1 MGHATIMRACGLC
14 QQGTRCEAIDG
25 RLHTSIYR
33 VSASKRADPS
43 IRVDSLR
50 VRELLEIDLLLDA
63 GAHVVAGEQH
73 LDREVRWVH
82 TGEIAD
88 IAQYLSGGEVL
99 LTAATGLQRGV
110 EAQRRR
116 YIRELVEAD
125 VACVIIELGRSFD
138 EIPAEMVEEAAKGR
152 LVLVALE
159 HEVPFVAV
167 TQHAHTMLVSSAHVT
182 LERAMGID
190 DALNALMLEGAPLP
204 AVLEL
209 LAERLD
215 NPVIVED
222 GARRAIAHGGAPGSV
237 TPLLRA
243 WQGHSRQGHR
253 VDRTAAVQRADD
265 PVPCTW
271 AAIAVRG
278 EDWGRIHVVQVDSQ
292 LSDLA
297 RITLGRAA
305 ASIALYLMS
314 ERDAA
319 LSDAAEHSLIGGLTT
334 ADRFNGREFLARA
347 SGLGVNLD
355 GDLVMLVIGPRSRS
369 TTVDGDALASA
380 VDEVRKVMRS
390 GRWPAVVGG
399 LNGAVGVAATADPP
413 GGLDRA
419 AETLMAALRTLPF
432 DDAQVGVSRPCRA
445 AQLPHAQT
453 EAATA
458 HRLGPIWSSGSV
470 HNYENLVLYRLLSP
484 LASGPGLANFVEEE
498 LGPLLACG
506 EQQRSELLRT
516 LDAYLQ
522 ANGNKI
528 ATAQALFLQR
538 RSVYYRLERIEEMLG
553 RSLNDPD
560 QRVRLYMAMRAYEL
574 LDARVGGAEGMVS

>member
-1 MGHATIMRACGLC
+1 M
-14 QQGTRCEAIDG
+14 
-25 RLHTSIYR
+25 
-33 VSASKRADPS
+33 
-43 IRVDSLR
+43 R
-50 VRELLEIDLLLDA
+50 VRELLEIDLLRDA
-63 GAHVVAGEQH
+63 GARVVAGEQH

-88 IAQYLSGGEVL
+88 IAQYLSGAEVL
-99 LTAATGLQRGV
+99 LTAATGLQRGD
-110 EAQRRR
+110 EADRRR
-116 YIRELVEAD
+116 YIRELVEID
-125 VACVIIELGRSFD
+125 VASVIIELGRSFE
-138 EIPAEMVEEAAKGR
+138 EIPPEMVEEAAKGR
-152 LVLVALE
+152 LVLVVLE

-167 TQHAHTMLVSSAHVT
+167 TQFAHTMLVSSAHVT
-182 LERAMGID
+182 LQRAMEID
-190 DALNALMLEGAPLP
+190 DALNALMLDGAPLP

-215 NPVIVED
+215 NPVILED
-222 GARRAIAHGGAPGSV
+222 GARRAIAHGGPPGSV

-253 VDRTAAVQRADD
+253 VDRTAAVQRADG

-271 AAIAVRG
+271 AAVTVRG
-278 EDWGRIHVVQVDSQ
+278 EDWGRIHVVEVDSP

-319 LSDAAEHSLIGGLTT
+319 LSDAAEHSLIGGLMT

-347 SGLGVNLD
+347 SGLGVDLD
-355 GDLVMLVIGPRSRS
+355 GDLVMLVIGRHARSAAIDS
-369 TTVDGDALASA
+369 SALAGA
-380 VDEVRKVMRS
+380 VEEVRRAMRS

-399 LNGAVGVAATADPP
+399 LGGTVGVVATANPP
-413 GGLDRA
+413 GGLEHA
-419 AETLMAALRTLPF
+419 AETLVAALERLPF
-432 DDAQVGVSRPCRA
+432 DDAQVGVSRLSRA
-445 AQLPHAQT
+445 AQLPQAQA
-453 EAATA
+453 EATIAL
-458 HRLGPIWSSGSV
+458 RLGPLSGPGSL
-470 HNYENLVLYRLLSP
+470 HRYENLVLYRLLSP

-506 EQQRSELLRT
+506 EQQRSELLHT

-538 RSVYYRLERIEEMLG
+538 RSVYYRLERIEELLG
-553 RSLNDPD
+553 RSLDDPD

-574 LDARVGGAEGMVS
+574 LDAQVVGVD